1 MAENLESVATFLD
14 CHSKRDAVIR
24 TTQFGALFL
33 GGLLK
38 NRLPSMSEGLIK
50 VCSEFSHARLI
61 LRLADDIPML
71 AYTLKCYLS
80 RKVRVCTLHAI
91 YVRHE
96 THELYKSL

>member
-1 MAENLESVATFLD
+1 MAAKDLESMATFLD

-33 GGLLK
+33 GGLLQ
-38 NRLPSMSEGLIK
+38 NRLPSTSEGLIK

-80 RKVRVCTLHAI
+80 REVRVCTTC
-91 YVRHE
+91 YVYTVPMKHG
-96 THELYKSL
+96 